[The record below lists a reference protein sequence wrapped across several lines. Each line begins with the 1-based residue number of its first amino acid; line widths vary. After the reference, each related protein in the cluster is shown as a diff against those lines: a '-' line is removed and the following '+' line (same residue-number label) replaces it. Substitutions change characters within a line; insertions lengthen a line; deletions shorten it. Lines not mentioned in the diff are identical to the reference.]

1 MNTAAVVSRQLSG
14 QADATGE
21 TSFVGRYARFGAF
34 QLDLQR
40 QELFKNGERVRV
52 PWKVYQVLD
61 TLLERPGEIVTREA
75 LRARLWPA
83 DTHVNFEANVNTT
96 VNKLRQVLG
105 DSNEESAF
113 VQTIPR
119 RGYSF
124 IAKVEYTDKVPSSS
138 FLASIPKPGRDVSQ
152 KADTL
157 APETAKLLDPRRA
170 NLWFTT
176 GVIALIIAAMLLGA
190 AITLFSH
197 RL

>member
-21 TSFVGRYARFGAF
+21 TSFVGRYTRFGAF
-34 QLDLQR
+34 HLDLQR

-83 DTHVNFEANVNTT
+83 DTHVNFEANMNTT

-105 DSNEESAF
+105 DSNEQSAY

-124 IAKVEYTDKVPSSS
+124 IAKVEFADRPALSNFFHITHGFVGRASRQPAASERSS
-138 FLASIPKPGRDVSQ
+138 AE
-152 KADTL
+152 A
-157 APETAKLLDPRRA
+157 RRA
-170 NLWFTT
+170 SVWFTA
-176 GVIALIIAAMLLGA
+176 GVIALVLSAILLGA

-197 RL
+197 R